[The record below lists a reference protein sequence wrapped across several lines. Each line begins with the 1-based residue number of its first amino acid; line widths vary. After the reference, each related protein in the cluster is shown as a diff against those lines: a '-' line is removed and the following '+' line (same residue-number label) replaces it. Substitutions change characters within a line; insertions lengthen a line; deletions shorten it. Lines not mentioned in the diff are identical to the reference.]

1 MACAVDGRFAHVRA
15 GHQQRRAVAQH
26 DRARVFGRPAKGMMH
41 IEDRLAITVIG
52 SGNRLVARDRVPESL
67 TLRADL
73 NGRQLLMPLPHSL
86 NGGNV
91 AGSGRMPS
99 ACTKG
104 SFHTHTFGNRPDSE
118 GQNQPFT

>member
-1 MACAVDGRFAHVRA
+1 MFEQVISSAAPWRSMIV
-15 GHQQRRAVAQH
+15 
-26 DRARVFGRPAKGMMH
+26 RVFGRPAKGMMH
-41 IEDRLAITVIG
+41 IEDRLAIAVVG

-91 AGSGRMPS
+91 GED
-99 ACTKG
+99 
-104 SFHTHTFGNRPDSE
+104 RP
-118 GQNQPFT
+118 